1 MARTYR
7 QNSKYLSQ
15 WQRAKGKKQLVSIG
29 KIKPYACDDVSN
41 SAYCNE
47 KLRSRRTKLED
58 GSYDYFYH
66 SKFLG
71 NFKSYDEFLKE
82 FGHKFI

>member
-7 QNSKYLSQ
+7 SNYLSQ

-29 KIKPYACDDVSN
+29 KIKTYAEDDNRN
-41 SAYCNE
+41 SAYFE
-47 KLRSRRTKLED
+47 KLNTKSISQDD
-58 GSYDYFYH
+58 GSDDYYFH

-71 NFKSYDEFLKE
+71 NFKSYDEFIKN
-82 FGHKFI
+82 FPNYI